1 MGMPIWHYHYKKK
14 MLTFDYLNPASAY
27 MDILKKQT
35 GEQTAR

>member
-1 MGMPIWHYHYKKK
+1 LALPLQEK